1 MYDAVI
7 IGAGACG
14 LMCGVQAA
22 ALGKKVLVLEKNDKV
37 GAKILISGGGR
48 CNYTNLNSTSENF
61 ISEDQTFCTDVFNQ
75 WTVKD
80 SIDFF
85 ESNGII
91 GKEKVLGQLFPV
103 SNNAKDVV
111 SVFLNLLRKYKAE
124 LKLNCSVN
132 GVTKNE
138 DKLFETTYEKDGRK
152 IKVISK
158 SVVMASGG
166 LPISKLGASD
176 FALRTARYFDLKVV
190 NTAPA
195 LVPLTITGKDK
206 EWFAALAGNSIFC
219 KVSNDRISFQENIL
233 FTHWGLS
240 GPAILQIS
248 SYWRAGED
256 IKIDLLPGLSMT
268 AIIAQER
275 NLGGKRLLQHI
286 LQEHFT
292 KKFVESLGKFLPI
305 DKKIASLSKI
315 EAKLIDSTI
324 HHFTVKPAGDKGYDK
339 AEVMRGGVS
348 TEELNSK
355 SLESIKVRGL
365 FFGGE
370 CVDITGWLGGYNFQW
385 AWASAFVIAKNI

>member
-1 MYDAVI
+1 MVYDAVI

-22 ALGKKVLVLEKNDKV
+22 ALGKKVLVLEKNDRA

-48 CNYTNLNSTSENF
+48 CNYTNLNNTSENF
-61 ISEDQTFCTDVFNQ
+61 ISEDKSFCEEVFKQ

-85 ESNGII
+85 ENNGII
-91 GKEKVLGQLFPV
+91 GKEKVLGQLFPE

-124 LKLNCSVN
+124 LKLNSTVIGVN
-132 GVTKNE
+132 KNE
-138 DKLFETTYEKDGRK
+138 AQIFESIYEIDGRR
-152 IKVISK
+152 VMVLSK
-158 SVVMASGG
+158 AVVMASGG

-176 FALRTARYFDLKVV
+176 FALRTARSFNLRIVD
-190 NTAPA
+190 TAPA

-206 EWFAALAGNSIFC
+206 EWFVALAGNSIYC
-219 KVSNDRISFQENIL
+219 KVSNQRISFQENIL

-248 SYWRAGED
+248 SYWRAGEE
-256 IKIDLLPGLSMT
+256 ILIDLLPESSMS
-268 AIIAQER
+268 AIIAKER
-275 NLGGKRLLQHI
+275 DLGGKRLLQQVLHD
-286 LQEHFT
+286 HFT
-292 KKFVESLGKFLPI
+292 KKFVESLTKFLPI

-315 EAKLIDSTI
+315 EAKLINSTI
-324 HHFTVKPAGDKGYDK
+324 HHFVVKPAGDKGYDK
-339 AEVMRGGVS
+339 AEVMRGGVA
-348 TEELNSK
+348 TEELNAE
-355 SLESIKVRGL
+355 SLESVKMHGL

-370 CVDITGWLGGYNFQW
+370 CVDVTGWLGGYNFQ
-385 AWASAFVIAKNI
+385 

>member
-22 ALGKKVLVLEKNDKV
+22 ALGKKVLILEKNDKA

-61 ISEDQTFCTDVFNQ
+61 ISEDQTFCTEVFNQ
-75 WTVKD
+75 WAVKD

-292 KKFVESLGKFLPI
+292 KKFVES
-305 DKKIASLSKI
+305 
-315 EAKLIDSTI
+315 
-324 HHFTVKPAGDKGYDK
+324 
-339 AEVMRGGVS
+339 
-348 TEELNSK
+348 
-355 SLESIKVRGL
+355 
-365 FFGGE
+365 
-370 CVDITGWLGGYNFQW
+370 
-385 AWASAFVIAKNI
+385 